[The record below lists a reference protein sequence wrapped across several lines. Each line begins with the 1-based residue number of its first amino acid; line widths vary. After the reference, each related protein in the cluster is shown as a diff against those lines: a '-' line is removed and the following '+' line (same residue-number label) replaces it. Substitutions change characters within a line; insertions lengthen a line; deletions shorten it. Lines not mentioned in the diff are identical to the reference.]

1 MRRRVAAGAVA
12 IVLSVLSAQV
22 LCGADS
28 HRYVAVFSDGAVLEG
43 NKLLSWGDSRSS
55 PTLEGVKLLDPAN
68 QVRWIRSRL
77 LRDKAYRYSAG
88 SYIEFTGGDR
98 LPGSW

>member
-12 IVLSVLSAQV
+12 IVLSVLLAQV

-28 HRYVAVFSDGAVLEG
+28 HRYVAVFADGAVLEG
-43 NKLLSWGDSRSS
+43 NKLFSWNDSRSS

-68 QVRWIRSRL
+68 PARWIRNRL
-77 LRDKAYRYSAG
+77 
-88 SYIEFTGGDR
+88 
-98 LPGSW
+98 